1 MKRDLFLIIFGII
14 VSTSIYAQ
22 TNSEYKSSKFI
33 LGCPKEIETIK
44 DQLGFKNL
52 SYANFETGVD
62 SIKVVF
68 GKLTQGNTNGYWIAS
83 YFSNNMS
90 SFSTVSLERDALSD
104 FLKNDIDIKLDNS
117 SKKISLSVKYNPTT
131 NEILYSWLDGD
142 EKSDKLAVQKIE
154 RLLAE
159 NKILPELNLKTLANK
174 DISSTDF
181 TGKFLV
187 INWWTQTCAPCRQ
200 EIPGLNKLVDKFRSN
215 TNIVFLAIAF
225 ENKENIENYL
235 KVNEFKYMHTL
246 GDKNALKIFG
256 GSFPKNI
263 IVNPDGR
270 IAFYSEGG
278 NEQTYLKIEEELLKL
293 IN

>member
-1 MKRDLFLIIFGII
+1 MKRNLLLIFGII
-14 VSTSIYAQ
+14 FFISIYAQ
-22 TNSEYKSSKFI
+22 TDREYKSSKFI

-44 DQLGFKNL
+44 DHLGFKNL

-62 SIKVVF
+62 SIKIVF

-83 YFSNNMS
+83 YFNNNMS
-90 SFSTVSLERDALSD
+90 SFSTVSLEKDKLSD
-104 FLKNDIDIKLDNS
+104 FLINDIDIKLDNS
-117 SKKISLSVKYNPTT
+117 SKKISLAVKYNPTT

-159 NKILPELNLKTLANK
+159 NKYLPESNLKTLANR
-174 DISSTDF
+174 DISITDF

-187 INWWTQTCAPCRQ
+187 INWWTPTCAPCRH

-225 ENKENIENYL
+225 DIKENVENYL
-235 KVNEFKYMHTL
+235 KINEFKYMHTL

-270 IAFYSEGG
+270 IVFYSEGG